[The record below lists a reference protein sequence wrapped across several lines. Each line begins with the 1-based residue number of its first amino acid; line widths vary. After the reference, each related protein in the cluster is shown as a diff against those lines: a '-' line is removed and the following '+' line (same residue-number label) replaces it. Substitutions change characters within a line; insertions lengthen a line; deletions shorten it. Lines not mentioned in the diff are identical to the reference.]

1 MPAPQ
6 ATLSPCQRA
15 SFRSRSDKGASS
27 KVAVSSPR
35 CTPHGYSHERRT
47 SSPPCALSHAACM
60 RPVAPAPPAV
70 VVPAPVVSPTMDIWG
85 DAPGTTELSWIS
97 TAPSASFVMNSARLE
112 SLNVGSCA
120 SVCARARDASRANAA
135 SSSSLY
141 AMSVRCPQALQGRP
155 QPHLPSR
162 RHRCTFTCRRVGL
175 SHTQSRRQHNKDA
188 RLTLCHEATTSD
200 SRPCVHAPFGLNQQA
215 APPPIQRWR
224 RLSVLGLQQ
233 PLAQM
238 RRRQLSAVAVPCVP
252 WGDAP
257 SSSTTPCAALCH
269 HAWGHP
275 CAASYHH
282 AWGRPCAAS
291 SRHAWAHPYGASYHH
306 AAVLARLAHPVRTL
320 PAVEAPQTALATRP
334 PWRREGHRH
343 RHRRPVDVASLASHP
358 ATLQPCLRHRHRH
371 RHRRRAWPWRELAGR
386 GLRERVHARG
396 RRSRQ
401 GGHPRRPYRTSH
413 HRRQAR
419 RCLQLRHLRHI
430 WPPHVSEPTWAGAS
444 RTTGFTST
452 TPWRTWHGVREA
464 RDHGRQGIRC
474 CSYTCRRASL
484 ASHEALERVHDIT
497 AMDRSAKQPQ
507 HDTGDAKAPRRCN
520 GSA

>member
-162 RHRCTFTCRRVGL
+162 RHRCTFACRRVGL
-175 SHTQSRRQHNKDA
+175 SHTQSRRQFNKDA
-188 RLTLCHEATTSD
+188 SLTLPRSHHQRQPAMCARTVWVESAGSAAAHSDVAAAVGAGAATASGADAATAAVCCGCAVRAMGGRAIIVD
-200 SRPCVHAPFGLNQQA
+200 DAMCCIMPPCMGPPMCCIIPPCMG
-215 APPPIQRWR
+215 PPIRCIIPPR
-224 RLSVLGLQQ
+224 CCAGT
-233 PLAQM
+233 P
-238 RRRQLSAVAVPCVP
+238 
-252 WGDAP
+252 GAP
-257 SSSTTPCAALCH
+257 RANAPGCGGAADRPRH
-269 HAWGHP
+269 
-275 CAASYHH
+275 AASM
-282 AWGRPCAAS
+282 
-291 SRHAWAHPYGASYHH
+291 
-306 AAVLARLAHPVRTL
+306 
-320 PAVEAPQTALATRP
+320 AP
-334 PWRREGHRH
+334 
-343 RHRRPVDVASLASHP
+343 
-358 ATLQPCLRHRHRH
+358 
-371 RHRRRAWPWRELAGR
+371 
-386 GLRERVHARG
+386 
-396 RRSRQ
+396 
-401 GGHPRRPYRTSH
+401 
-413 HRRQAR
+413 
-419 RCLQLRHLRHI
+419 
-430 WPPHVSEPTWAGAS
+430 
-444 RTTGFTST
+444 
-452 TPWRTWHGVREA
+452 
-464 RDHGRQGIRC
+464 
-474 CSYTCRRASL
+474 
-484 ASHEALERVHDIT
+484 
-497 AMDRSAKQPQ
+497 
-507 HDTGDAKAPRRCN
+507 
-520 GSA
+520 